1 MRGLRKAGVNVGI
14 GVGVLAS
21 FLGTAQA
28 QEPPRSPARIARVRS
43 VSPDAQEAR
52 GQVPASPMVPPGGS
66 PLNPMNPMGAAPPPV
81 LGAPRPLPGPT
92 VNVEPTTAPGYAM
105 PPGTVTGTPPV
116 YTYPTPGQPYP
127 LPGQAYPVPGHPYP
141 IQGQP
146 YAVQGN
152 PYPPGGGYPTTYPG
166 TLMPTPA
173 PLVVSPALMPS
184 AAAPPLMS
192 APPPDLDRPLFGS
205 VRGPG
210 ALLAG
215 PWGGLRGAPGRWTAS
230 SELLLWWVR
239 PMSVPALV
247 TTSSPAFNGV
257 PGLGDTSVIYG
268 NGSVPTSLHTG
279 ARFGGTYWFDDCH
292 TWGLDASLFFLGRN
306 GKEFAVSTDT
316 YPLLAR
322 PFVNANQG
330 IAFSE
335 LVAAPGLATGSV
347 AVRSDTQLW
356 GADVNLRRSLLCGPC
371 TKIDLLLGY
380 RYLRLTDEINI
391 TESFSR
397 SPGSLAAF
405 GVPTALLGTV
415 SDQFRTINNFHGVNL
430 GLAGETRRGRWTAE
444 GRASVALGTVFQN
457 IEIGGTQNIQFAN
470 GTGRATGGLLALPG
484 ANIGTFGQNNFGV
497 LPEAGLK
504 LSYDLTSHWKVGVGY
519 NFLYLNSVVR
529 AGQQID
535 PNLDVNRIPNF
546 PLPGNIPTLS
556 ATRPTV
562 PYRTTDMFAQGV
574 SFSLQYTW

>member
-1 MRGLRKAGVNVGI
+1 MRGLRQAGVGTSL
-14 GVGVLAS
+14 LAS
-21 FLGTAQA
+21 FLGAAQA
-28 QEPPRSPARIARVRS
+28 QESPRPATARIARVRS
-43 VSPDAQEAR
+43 VSPDALEAR
-52 GQVPASPMVPPGGS
+52 GQGPGTPMVPPGGS
-66 PLNPMNPMGAAPPPV
+66 PLNPMNPMGVAPPPV
-81 LGAPRPLPGPT
+81 LGAPRALPSPT
-92 VNVEPTTAPGYAM
+92 VNVEPNAGYAQ
-105 PPGTVTGTPPV
+105 PPGTVTGLPPV
-116 YTYPTPGQPYP
+116 YAYPAQGQPYP
-127 LPGQAYPVPGHPYP
+127 LP
-141 IQGQP
+141 GQP

-152 PYPPGGGYPTTYPG
+152 PYPPGGGYPTTYAPG
-166 TLMPTPA
+166 LMPTPA
-173 PLVVSPALMPS
+173 PMVVSPALMPS
-184 AAAPPLMS
+184 AAAPPLGVG
-192 APPPDLDRPLFGS
+192 APPPELAPPLFGS

-215 PWGGLRGAPGRWTAS
+215 PWGLRGAPGRWTAS

-247 TTSSPAFNGV
+247 TTSSPPFNGV
-257 PGLGDTSVIYG
+257 QGLGDTSVIYG
-268 NGSVPTSLHTG
+268 NGSLPTSLHTG

-306 GKEFAVSTDT
+306 GKEFTASTDT

-371 TKIDLLLGY
+371 SKFDFLLGY
-380 RYLRLTDEINI
+380 RYLRLTDELNI

-405 GVPTALLGTV
+405 GVPTAILGTV
-415 SDQFRTINNFHGVNL
+415 SDQFRTANHFHGVNL

-457 IEIGGTQNIQFAN
+457 VEINGAQNIQFAD
-470 GTGRATGGLLALPG
+470 GSGRATGGLLALPG
-484 ANIGTFGQNNFGV
+484 ANIGTFGQTNFGV

-535 PNLDVNRIPNF
+535 PMLDVNRIPNF
-546 PLPGNIPTLS
+546 PLPGTIPTLS

-562 PYRTTDMFAQGV
+562 PFRTTDMFAQGV

>member
-1 MRGLRKAGVNVGI
+1 MRGLRQAGVGTSL
-14 GVGVLAS
+14 LAS
-21 FLGTAQA
+21 FLGAAQA
-28 QEPPRSPARIARVRS
+28 QEPPRPATARIARVRA

-52 GQVPASPMVPPGGS
+52 GQVPGAPMVPPGGN
-66 PLNPMNPMGAAPPPV
+66 PLNPMNPMGTAPPPV
-81 LGAPRPLPGPT
+81 LGVPRALPSPT
-92 VNVEPTTAPGYAM
+92 VNVEPNGVPGYGT
-105 PPGTVTGTPPV
+105 PPGTVTGPPPT
-116 YTYPTPGQPYP
+116 YTYPQPGQPYP
-127 LPGQAYPVPGHPYP
+127 VPGQPYPV
-141 IQGQP
+141 QGQP
-146 YAVQGN
+146 YVIQGN
-152 PYPPGGGYPTTYPG
+152 PYLPNNGYPTTYAPG
-166 TLMPTPA
+166 LIPTPA
-173 PLVVSPALMPS
+173 PMVVSPALMPS
-184 AAAPPLMS
+184 PAAPPLAAS
-192 APPPDLDRPLFGS
+192 GPSLELAPPLFGGG
-205 VRGPG
+205 RGPA

-215 PWGGLRGAPGRWTAS
+215 PWSGLRGAPGRWTAS

-247 TTSSPAFNGV
+247 TTSSPPFNGV
-257 PGLGDTSVIYG
+257 PGLGDTSVVYG
-268 NGSVPTSLHTG
+268 NGSLPTSLHTG

-306 GKEFAVSTDT
+306 GKEFVATTDQ

-322 PFVNANQG
+322 PFINANQG
-330 IAFSE
+330 VAFSE

-356 GADVNLRRSLLCGPC
+356 GADVNLRRSLLCSPC

-391 TESFSR
+391 TEAFSR
-397 SPGSLAAF
+397 TPGSLGAI
-405 GVPTALLGTV
+405 GVPTAVLGTV
-415 SDQFRTINNFHGVNL
+415 SDQFRTANHFHGVNL

-457 IEIGGTQNIQFAN
+457 VEINGAQNIQFAD
-470 GTGRATGGLLALPG
+470 GSGRATGGLLALPG
-484 ANIGTFGQNNFGV
+484 ANIGTFGQTNFGV

-535 PNLDVNRIPNF
+535 PMLDVNRIPNF
-546 PLPGNIPTLS
+546 PLPGTIPTLS

-562 PYRTTDMFAQGV
+562 PFRTTDMFAQGV